1 MKKNEKTTATTV
13 AKGANIE
20 NIAPKTATT
29 AEQTPTTA
37 EQPTPQAEPT
47 APKQTPP
54 ATPDK
59 EKTLDEA
66 KQVLE
71 LSKRIEE
78 LEAQLRKEPQTIE
91 ERIEYYERKQVL
103 TERYKK
109 LHEQVR
115 NLDNLREQVAEENI
129 GVDDFNDSNDY
140 FRLKLLVPSYGEKS
154 AFVISNQALIE
165 CVLDLLRN
173 RMLDVAENL
182 QKEIAA

>member
-37 EQPTPQAEPT
+37 EQPTLQAEPT

-115 NLDNLREQVAEENI
+115 NLDNLRAQVIAGNLEA
-129 GVDDFNDSNDY
+129 DDFEDRKEFY
-140 FRLKLLVPSYGEKS
+140 RLQLIVPGYRNET
-154 AFVISNQALIE
+154 AISIGNQALIDY
-165 CVLDLLRN
+165 VLDLLKN
-173 RMLDVAENL
+173 RMLEKANEL
-182 QKEIAA
+182 QSEIAA

>member
-1 MKKNEKTTATTV
+1 MKKNEKTIATTV

-59 EKTLDEA
+59 EKTLNEA

-78 LEAQLRKEPQTIE
+78 LEAQLCKEPQSIE
-91 ERIEYYERKQVL
+91 ERIEYYERKQAL

-109 LHEQVR
+109 LQDKIAE
-115 NLDNLREQVAEENI
+115 LDDLRAN
-129 GVDDFNDSNDY
+129 
-140 FRLKLLVPSYGEKS
+140 
-154 AFVISNQALIE
+154 VISSNLEAGDFEDRKDFYRLQLIVPGYRNDTAFSIGNQALIDY
-165 CVLDLLRN
+165 VLELLQN
-173 RMLDVAENL
+173 RMHETADKL
-182 QKEIAA
+182 QIEIAA